1 MIEQNNIQ
9 DNNNFRKSY
18 NDIVIDLM
26 TLTCVCTTA
35 YFLYLCSYNV
45 GMLVQFV
52 YYIFCFNILIWL
64 CGLVSRPLTQLLGTN
79 KTNASKTHEQI
90 WQTVVHISMT
100 WLNWG
105 CWTEFI
111 GNESTM
117 FTDEPISLDANIE
130 TVFIAQIAVWI
141 ITAARHRFVIKRG
154 KDYNLMFAHHVI
166 TLILVVGSYA
176 IDAKR
181 SGALALLLHDSSD
194 IIVDVLRLSH
204 DLELDAESGI
214 YLAEISFVVNLI
226 TWAYMRL
233 YRYPIGIHEFYDA
246 IPHKCTSV
254 IVCKML
260 LCLLYILYFMHW
272 YWYYLFGRI
281 LYKLLTGVKSHE
293 AGRDYEGD
301 SMSEDEN
308 EDEIEE
314 KNDDESDDEND
325 DKNDDESEDEND
337 DKNDDESEDEN
348 KKSK

>member
-18 NDIVIDLM
+18 NDIIIDLM

-64 CGLVSRPLTQLLGTN
+64 CGLVSSPLTQLRGTN

-100 WLNWG
+100 WLNWD
-105 CWTEFI
+105 CWAQFI
-111 GNESTM
+111 GNESAM

-130 TVFIAQIAVWI
+130 TLYIAQIAVWVV
-141 ITAARHRFVIKRG
+141 TAARHRFVIKRR

-176 IDAKR
+176 IDVKR
-181 SGALALLLHDSSD
+181 LGALILLLHDSSD

-214 YLAEISFVVNLI
+214 YIAEISFVVNLI

-233 YRYPIGIHEFYDA
+233 YRFPIIIHA
-246 IPHKCTSV
+246 IPHKVTNV
-254 IVCKML
+254 VAGKMM

-308 EDEIEE
+308 EDKIE
-314 KNDDESDDEND
+314 
-325 DKNDDESEDEND
+325 